1 MLNIKMFT
9 KQHNA
14 VIICYLSVNLLTN
27 VIVRLTTTV
36 DYMTIIIVII
46 IIIIIIERVLLK
58 CR

>member
-1 MLNIKMFT
+1 MFT